1 MGVSWGS
8 RAVDQFENCVAS
20 LLPAASTRPF
30 LTCPKF
36 KF

>member
-8 RAVDQFENCVAS
+8 RMVDQLENCAAS
-20 LLPAASTRPF
+20 LVPAAGTHPF